1 MGIVGASRLG
11 DPISRDLKDAAVLPG
26 SDAAVG
32 LTTTGEVYGG
42 LRDGS
47 TTNLGV
53 EGVTNIAASPR
64 VKSPCDKRRSS
75 PFVFSVRRATR

>member
-1 MGIVGASRLG
+1 MGIVGASRLS

-32 LTTTGEVYGG
+32 LTTAGELIRVD

-47 TTNLGV
+47 TINLGV
-53 EGVTNIAASPR
+53 EGATNIAASPLT
-64 VKSPCDKRRSS
+64 KSSLR
-75 PFVFSVRRATR
+75 